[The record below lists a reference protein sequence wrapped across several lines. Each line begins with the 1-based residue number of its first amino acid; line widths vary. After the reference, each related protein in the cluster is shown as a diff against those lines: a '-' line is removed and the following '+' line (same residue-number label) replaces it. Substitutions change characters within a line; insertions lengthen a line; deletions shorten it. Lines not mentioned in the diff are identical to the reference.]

1 MEHSS
6 VVTDRNVGS
15 WGVIR
20 SIDWIFDP
28 ARQNEIT
35 CSKPGTSQA
44 PFGLSSTPNP
54 LISNVCGKPR
64 TNRKRQIW
72 WCCTLHAAQFFIL
85 AYYAWPRTSST
96 KVTRKEIRDVSTFT
110 AQHVRAATRSIKC
123 ERQWRHV
130 ALATAGPMLLTNNM
144 AAYPLR
150 ISNSVCPLRISNTCL
165 MSVHTIYNHVKSI
178 ICYLCFMQHAWS
190 C

>member
-1 MEHSS
+1 MYKTEWHLRCQSAADGASNSKVYKVHEHSFLYFL
-6 VVTDRNVGS
+6 DLDVGGS
-15 WGVIR
+15 K
-20 SIDWIFDP
+20 FL
-28 ARQNEIT
+28 QNI
-35 CSKPGTSQA
+35 
-44 PFGLSSTPNP
+44 
-54 LISNVCGKPR
+54 GK
-64 TNRKRQIW
+64 I
-72 WCCTLHAAQFFIL
+72 CFL
-85 AYYAWPRTSST
+85 ANYAWPRTSSI

-130 ALATAGPMLLTNNM
+130 ALATAGPMLVTNNM

-165 MSVHTIYNHVKSI
+165 MSVHTIHNHVKSI
-178 ICYLCFMQHAWS
+178 ICYLCFMQHVWS